1 VARKK
6 QLRQTQDDGEGEEGL
21 DEHFSPEIAW
31 DTIREPV
38 LKALDAHGKN
48 DKNLQPTQWMC
59 GLAGSIA
66 AFAEAKSEL
75 AQANALMGEL
85 MTLRKESIQLRT
97 RNAVLERELAEME
110 TRMPAGGA
118 NSDAMGLPKAKKRGF
133 GATTMEKNTP
143 KPSFKED
150 RLQQEQQQQEEEE
163 AKEKAKRDAEERQRA
178 AEERRAQE
186 ERVASEE
193 ARRREEEEAAAAAAA
208 AAALRQRDEEIE
220 TRRQQQQAAAEA
232 QRRQE
237 EEAEALR
244 IKQEVETSAN
254 IPPPPVEDEDAN
266 LAFWSAHENEG
277 RTYYYNSRTHEST
290 YEKPAGFIQP
300 EKSKNEAQH
309 VEL

>member
-1 VARKK
+1 
-6 QLRQTQDDGEGEEGL
+6 
-21 DEHFSPEIAW
+21 
-31 DTIREPV
+31 
-38 LKALDAHGKN
+38 
-48 DKNLQPTQWMC
+48 
-59 GLAGSIA
+59 
-66 AFAEAKSEL
+66 
-75 AQANALMGEL
+75 MGEL

-133 GATTMEKNTP
+133 GATTMEKNTPKP

-208 AAALRQRDEEIE
+208 AAALRQRDEEIL

-232 QRRQE
+232 PRRQE
-237 EEAEALR
+237 EEAEAFR

-254 IPPPPVEDEDAN
+254 IPPPP
-266 LAFWSAHENEG
+266 LKMKMQTSPSGPRTNEG

-300 EKSKNEAQH
+300 EKSKNDAQH

>member
-1 VARKK
+1 
-6 QLRQTQDDGEGEEGL
+6 
-21 DEHFSPEIAW
+21 
-31 DTIREPV
+31 
-38 LKALDAHGKN
+38 
-48 DKNLQPTQWMC
+48 
-59 GLAGSIA
+59 
-66 AFAEAKSEL
+66 
-75 AQANALMGEL
+75 
-85 MTLRKESIQLRT
+85 
-97 RNAVLERELAEME
+97 
-110 TRMPAGGA
+110 
-118 NSDAMGLPKAKKRGF
+118 
-133 GATTMEKNTP
+133 MEKNTPKP

-150 RLQQEQQQQEEEE
+150 RLQQEQQQQQEE
-163 AKEKAKRDAEERQRA
+163 AEEKAKRDTEERQRA

-208 AAALRQRDEEIE
+208 LRQRDEEIE
-220 TRRQQQQAAAEA
+220 TMRQQQQAAAEA

-254 IPPPPVEDEDAN
+254 IPPSPVEDEDAN
-266 LAFWSAHENEG
+266 LAFWSAHENQG